1 MGSSEAEENL
11 LDDTR
16 CARNKDT
23 EKNNDSRAMLSVV
36 VGSKWCGV
44 RQFCFGTPSS
54 AQQCQKLEASK
65 DLLAS

>member
-23 EKNNDSRAMLSVV
+23 EKKNDSRAMLSVLRSRKQV
-36 VGSKWCGV
+36 VWCAAV
-44 RQFCFGTPSS
+44 LLRDSLVCSTMSE
-54 AQQCQKLEASK
+54 EARI
-65 DLLAS
+65 